1 MLNRMRRNNPN
12 EIETICEDEGYGP
25 AVVLLHGYPFNRTMW
40 RDQIAVLK
48 DQYRVVAP
56 DLRGLGES
64 IAADTVAGMDQMA
77 REVATLMDQL
87 QIDQAVIAGLSMGG
101 YVAFEFQHCFPDR
114 VKALVLAGTRAPA
127 DNDQERQ
134 TRERQAARM
143 LAHGMAGI
151 AAETLPKLL
160 AQETLARNPAAVDRI
175 REMIDST
182 SPHGAAAAQ
191 LGMAARRDYSED
203 LENINVPTLIIVGTE
218 DSIRPVSDAE
228 FMHSRIADSQLKI
241 MENAAH
247 VSNFDQPE
255 VFNATLREFLTAVA

>member
-1 MLNRMRRNNPN
+1 MRRINPN
-12 EIETICEDEGYGP
+12 GIEIVCEDEGDGP

-40 RDQIAVLK
+40 RDQIVALK
-48 DQYRVVAP
+48 DRYRVIAP

-64 IAADTVAGMDQMA
+64 IANDEVAGMDQMA
-77 REVATLMDQL
+77 RDVATLMDQL
-87 QIDQAVIAGLSMGG
+87 QIDHAIIAGLSMGG
-101 YVAFEFQHCFPDR
+101 YVAFDFHHLFADR

-143 LAHGMAGI
+143 LAQGMTGI
-151 AAETLPKLL
+151 AEETLPKLL
-160 AQETLARNPAAVDRI
+160 AQETLARNPAAADRI

-182 SPHGAAAAQ
+182 SPRGAAAAQ

-203 LENINVPTLIIVGTE
+203 LENIKVPTLIIVGTE
-218 DSIRPVSDAE
+218 DCIRPVSDAE
-228 FMHSRIADSQLKI
+228 FMHSRIANSKLKI
-241 MENAAH
+241 IENAAH

-255 VFNATLREFLTAVA
+255 VFNETLRGFLMAAA

>member
-1 MLNRMRRNNPN
+1 MIRVTTNDF
-12 EIETICEDEGYGP
+12 ETICEDEGLGP

-40 RDQIAVLK
+40 RDQIAALK
-48 DQYRVVAP
+48 QWHRVIAP

-64 IAADTVAGMDQMA
+64 GAIDEVAGMDQMA
-77 REVATLMDQL
+77 RDVAALLDQL
-87 QIDQAVIAGLSMGG
+87 QIDQAVIVGLSMGG
-101 YVAFEFQHCFPDR
+101 YVAFDFHHLFPTR

-143 LAHGMAGI
+143 LAEGMTGI
-151 AAETLPKLL
+151 AEETLPKLL
-160 AQETLARNPAAVDRI
+160 AQETLLRNPAAADRI
-175 REMIDST
+175 REMINST
-182 SPHGAAAAQ
+182 SPRGAAAAQ

-203 LENINVPTLIIVGTE
+203 LENINVPTLIMVGTE

-228 FMHSRIADSQLKI
+228 FMHSGIANSQLKI
-241 MENAAH
+241 IENAAH

-255 VFNATLREFLTAVA
+255 VFNATLREFLIAVA